1 MKILLI
7 SHGDLAAGMCSTI
20 TNFFGASTVSSACV
34 TLDRG
39 TADLTDKID
48 GYLKEW
54 EGEQVVICSDLKGGS
69 ANQTAYKYLE
79 RPNTYL
85 ISGMNLAL
93 ILQLIMEQQVSEESL
108 RTMIDSAKQD
118 MVLIN
123 DLYNQ
128 ASFESNEDE

>member
-1 MKILLI
+1 
-7 SHGDLAAGMCSTI
+7 
-20 TNFFGASTVSSACV
+20 
-34 TLDRG
+34 
-39 TADLTDKID
+39 
-48 GYLKEW
+48 
-54 EGEQVVICSDLKGGS
+54 
-69 ANQTAYKYLE
+69 
-79 RPNTYL
+79 
-85 ISGMNLAL
+85 MNLAL